1 MRRARW
7 ASAPKDCLVIEDS
20 VAGVV
25 AGRAAGMTVFGFVG
39 ASHFS
44 PLDEGAHLTAA
55 GAELIFDDMA
65 RLPDL
70 VAARAARA
78 DAQARTEAMARKSD
92 HDGLRLDEAARAGW
106 LYYVAGNTQD
116 EIARK
121 LGISRQA
128 AQRLV
133 SLAISERL
141 IKVRLDHPI
150 ARCMELAAALK
161 LRYDL
166 SFCEVAPTDPAST
179 SSTLGIAQVAA
190 AELER
195 WLRRSEPAII
205 GIGTGRTMRAVA
217 DQLPAMECPQHKLVA
232 LVGTTK
238 TDGSASFYDV
248 IIRVS
253 DTVRAPH
260 YPMPLPV
267 IARSVEE
274 RELLTSLASVRSLFD
289 LVERAD
295 VSFVGVGAVGDS
307 AAWCRTASSRGR
319 KPRLCASSAR
329 SARSPAGRS
338 MRREKCSTEGDER
351 AGRRGAVA
359 ARRQP
364 ARDRRRDG
372 AVAARAVARR
382 ARRAAHFRLG
392 HRRGDGRASAA
403 AVTATKKD
411 TDISICC
418 ASAALLRRSATIPD

>member
-1 MRRARW
+1 
-7 ASAPKDCLVIEDS
+7 
-20 VAGVV
+20 
-25 AGRAAGMTVFGFVG
+25 
-39 ASHFS
+39 
-44 PLDEGAHLTAA
+44 
-55 GAELIFDDMA
+55 
-65 RLPDL
+65 
-70 VAARAARA
+70 
-78 DAQARTEAMARKSD
+78 MARKSD

-166 SFCEVAPTDPAST
+166 RFCEVAPTDPGST

-190 AELER
+190 AEFER
-195 WLRRSEPAII
+195 WLRRPEPAVI

-253 DTVRAPH
+253 DSVRAPH

-274 RELLTSLASVRSLFD
+274 RDLLTNLASVRSLFD
-289 LVERAD
+289 LVERTD
-295 VSFVGVGAVGDS
+295 VSFVGVGSVADS
-307 AAWCRTASSRGR
+307 AALVQDGIITRQEAEALRQAGAVGEITGWAFDSTGKVLTEGTNERVAGAPLRRADNRLVVGVAMGPSRRAPLRGA
-319 KPRLCASSAR
+319 L
-329 SARSPAGRS
+329 AGRLIS
-338 MRREKCSTEGDER
+338 GLVTDESTAE
-351 AGRRGAVA
+351 
-359 ARRQP
+359 
-364 ARDRRRDG
+364 
-372 AVAARAVARR
+372 
-382 ARRAAHFRLG
+382 H
-392 HRRGDGRASAA
+392 
-403 AVTATKKD
+403 
-411 TDISICC
+411 
-418 ASAALLRRSATIPD
+418 LLQR